1 MLEGYAIKTTDDRD
15 RLVAVQAALELAK
28 VALGSDSSSTA
39 SKIKSVSGEI
49 SGLADA
55 IQAALRK

>member
-15 RLVAVQAALELAK
+15 RLIAVQAALELAK
-28 VALGSDSSSTA
+28 VALGSDSNSTA
-39 SKIKSVSGEI
+39 SKIKSVSVEI

-55 IQAALRK
+55 IQAALKK